1 MQREG
6 LKKRIQ
12 EMWEFLHSQ
21 STEIADYTELLV
33 RRLIGKITVYDD
45 RFEVEFKSGMTMD
58 VKR

>member
-1 MQREG
+1 M
-6 LKKRIQ
+6 KKRIQ